1 MFITRAN
8 RRDVGDLEE
17 FFTNENWP
25 DPVLDQGVAFIAR
38 SGPIIGNVRL
48 IEFETN
54 QLVVEDVVVA
64 EARRGEGIGRQLVQA
79 AMNSRGGTLYL
90 CCHPE
95 TKAFYE
101 KFDFSEVPFD
111 ELPEAIR
118 NYFEEHGDAPEQL
131 EEGHVH
137 HFMTAR

>member
-8 RRDVGDLEE
+8 RRDVGDLEQ
-17 FFTNENWP
+17 FFESESWS
-25 DPVLDQGVAFIAR
+25 DPVLDQGVAFIEP
-38 SGPIIGNVRL
+38 SGPISGNIRL
-48 IEFETN
+48 IELDTN

-64 EARRGEGIGRQLVQA
+64 ESRRGEGIGRQLVQA

-101 KFDFSEVPFD
+101 KFEFSELPFD
-111 ELPEAIR
+111 ELPEPIR
-118 NYFEEHGDAPEQL
+118 
-131 EEGHVH
+131 
-137 HFMTAR
+137 